1 MMANKQ
7 TTLLVNGSER
17 SLAIARATETSDRL
31 AVIIT
36 PNSLMNFTLKNELE
50 FFSTKTILTFPDLET
65 LPFDHFSPHRDI
77 ISARLSLLGHL
88 STLKNTIVIVSINT
102 LLQRIAPPDYLALH
116 SLSLQKGQLLPLM
129 QFREML
135 NKSGYRF
142 VSEVFEHGDYAVRGS
157 LIDLYPM
164 GSDYP
169 YRIDLLDDEI
179 DSLRTFDPET
189 QRSLESVDTIQ
200 LLPAHE
206 FPLTPEAIQHFREK
220 WRDRFSGNPM
230 HCDLYQS
237 VSEGRY
243 AAGLEY
249 YLPLFFDQLTTLLD
263 YLPKHALLFQI
274 DSLMASTHT
283 FWQEI
288 HSRHEQLNHDLE
300 RPILS
305 PEEIFIVPDVL
316 LQQIDTFEHID
327 IKKQPTEE
335 NFFTDLSIDYKSTQ
349 PLDKLNRFLT
359 IQQTTG
365 KRILLTAE
373 TLGHRESL
381 IKLLATINIHP
392 SLITSWTAFQAMP
405 AASISLAI
413 ASIETGV
420 MQDDYLIIPENQLY
434 GQRVA
439 SRQSRQKKKTEQ
451 SDLLVRNLA
460 ELAIGDPVVH
470 IDHGIGR
477 YLGLQTM
484 TIDQKTDEYL
494 TLEYAEHH
502 KLYVPVSSLHL
513 ISRYSGAS
521 ADHAPLHHLGNP
533 QWEKT
538 KRKAQE
544 KARDVAAEL
553 LALYAQRQTKR
564 GFVFQ
569 LPAAQY
575 IAFAES
581 FPFEET
587 ADQLNA
593 IEQVIRDM
601 CSEKTMDRL
610 VCGDVGFGKTEV
622 AMRAAFLATQNHQ
635 QTAVLVPTTLLAEQH
650 FETFKD
656 RFANWPVRIEAISR
670 FRSSKEQVSILSA
683 LKEGKIDIIIG
694 THKLLQKEVE
704 FHQLGLLIID
714 EEHRFGVQQKEQIKS
729 LRAEVDILSLTATP
743 IPRTLNMALSTLR
756 DLSIIATPPENR
768 LAIKTFVCEK
778 RNYQIREAVLRE
790 ILRGGQVYYLHNEV
804 ATIHRT
810 ADALAELI
818 PEAKIEI
825 AHGQMREHEL
835 EQVMVNFY
843 HRRFHILLCTTII
856 ESGIDVPSA
865 NTIIIDRADK
875 LGLAQLH
882 QLRGRVGRSHHQA
895 YAYLLI
901 PSRKDITKD
910 AVKRLDAIESLE
922 ELGVG
927 FLLANHD
934 LEIRGAGELLGEE
947 QSGQMQEIGFDL
959 YMEMLQQAI
968 EALKIGKTVDLA
980 QPFAHRIEIDLQTS
994 AFIPEDY
1001 LPDAHA
1007 RLVWYKRIAHAK
1019 NLESLDDLRIEMID
1033 RLGLLPE
1040 KVMHLFDIAEL
1051 RLMAESLGLKKIE
1064 ANAQAVKL
1072 TFTDKPAIDPVK
1084 ILRLI
1089 QSEPTTYQLKGSNS
1103 LRVILPVHPLLE
1115 REGLI
1120 KNILEKLQTLKA

>member
-1 MMANKQ
+1 MKQ
-7 TTLLVNGSER
+7 TTFFLNGSER
-17 SLAIARATETSDRL
+17 TLAIARAIEMSDRL
-31 AVIIT
+31 TVIIT
-36 PNSLMNFTLKNELE
+36 PNNLMNFTLENELK
-50 FFSTKTILTFPDLET
+50 FFSTKTIFVFPDLET
-65 LPFDHFSPHRDI
+65 LPYDHFSPHRDI

-88 STLKNTIVIVSINT
+88 STLKNTIVIASINT
-102 LLQRIAPPDYLALH
+102 LLQRIAPPDYLALY

-189 QRSLESVDTIQ
+189 QRSIQSVDTIQ

-206 FPLTPEAIQHFREK
+206 FPMTPEAIQHFREK

-230 HCDLYQS
+230 QCDLYQS

-249 YLPLFFDQLTTLLD
+249 YLPLFFDQLATLLD
-263 YLPKHALLFQI
+263 YLPKHALLFKI
-274 DSLMASTHT
+274 DSLTASANT

-288 HSRHEQLNHDLE
+288 HSRHEQLNYDRE

-305 PEEIFIVPDVL
+305 PDEIFMTPDVL
-316 LQQIDTFEHID
+316 LQQIDTFKHID
-327 IKKQPTEE
+327 IKKNSTGE
-335 NFFTDLSIDYKSTQ
+335 NFSTDLSIDYKAAQ
-349 PLDKLNRFLT
+349 PLHQLSHFLT
-359 IQQTTG
+359 AQQTTG

-381 IKLLATINIHP
+381 LKLLTTIDIHP
-392 SLITSWTAFQAMP
+392 VLISSWTAFQTMP
-405 AASISLAI
+405 AESISLAI

-451 SDLLVRNLA
+451 NDLLVRNLA

-521 ADHAPLHHLGNP
+521 VEHAPLHHLGNP

-569 LPAAQY
+569 LPEAEY
-575 IAFAES
+575 TAFSES

-587 ADQLNA
+587 PDQKNA

-670 FRSSKEQVSILSA
+670 FRSSKEQASILSA

-704 FHQLGLLIID
+704 FQKLGLLIID

-810 ADALAELI
+810 AGALAELI

-835 EQVMVNFY
+835 EQVMVNF
-843 HRRFHILLCTTII
+843 
-856 ESGIDVPSA
+856 
-865 NTIIIDRADK
+865 
-875 LGLAQLH
+875 
-882 QLRGRVGRSHHQA
+882 
-895 YAYLLI
+895 
-901 PSRKDITKD
+901 
-910 AVKRLDAIESLE
+910 
-922 ELGVG
+922 
-927 FLLANHD
+927 
-934 LEIRGAGELLGEE
+934 
-947 QSGQMQEIGFDL
+947 
-959 YMEMLQQAI
+959 
-968 EALKIGKTVDLA
+968 
-980 QPFAHRIEIDLQTS
+980 
-994 AFIPEDY
+994 
-1001 LPDAHA
+1001 
-1007 RLVWYKRIAHAK
+1007 
-1019 NLESLDDLRIEMID
+1019 
-1033 RLGLLPE
+1033 
-1040 KVMHLFDIAEL
+1040 
-1051 RLMAESLGLKKIE
+1051 
-1064 ANAQAVKL
+1064 
-1072 TFTDKPAIDPVK
+1072 
-1084 ILRLI
+1084 
-1089 QSEPTTYQLKGSNS
+1089 
-1103 LRVILPVHPLLE
+1103 
-1115 REGLI
+1115 
-1120 KNILEKLQTLKA
+1120 